1 MTRLYVIV
9 GVLVLGTL
17 VGLAYRAR
25 SGRLRAARRRD
36 RSEPLPEFADGQLV
50 TLVQFSTRVCAP
62 CVATRRVLTDVAD
75 ELPGVRLVEVHAEE
89 RLDLTR
95 RLHVRRAPTVFVIGP
110 DGYVAS
116 RATGVPRREDVVAAV
131 TAVAVS

>member
-1 MTRLYVIV
+1 MIRFYVIV

-17 VGLAYRAR
+17 VGLAHHAR

-36 RSEPLPEFADGQLV
+36 RSQPLPEFADGQLV

-62 CVATRRVLTDVAD
+62 CVATRRILSDIAA
-75 ELPGVRLVEVHAEE
+75 EIPGVRLVEVHAEE
-89 RLDLTR
+89 RLDLAR
-95 RLHVRRAPTVFVIGP
+95 RLHVRRAPTVFVVGP

-116 RATGVPRREDVVAAV
+116 RATGVPRREEVLAAV
-131 TAVAVS
+131 TAVAAS